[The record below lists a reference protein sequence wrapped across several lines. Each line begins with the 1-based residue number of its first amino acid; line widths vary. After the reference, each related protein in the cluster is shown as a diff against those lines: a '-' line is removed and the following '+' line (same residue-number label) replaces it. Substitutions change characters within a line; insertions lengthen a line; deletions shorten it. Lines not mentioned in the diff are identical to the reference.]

1 MWKKKGIDKRELENV
16 IASCL
21 FHLGKNYVGMS
32 ALYNKNILLMF
43 HLSIDIQKHMLILF
57 GT

>member
-21 FHLGKNYVGMS
+21 FHLGKSYVG
-32 ALYNKNILLMF
+32 I
-43 HLSIDIQKHMLILF
+43 
-57 GT
+57 